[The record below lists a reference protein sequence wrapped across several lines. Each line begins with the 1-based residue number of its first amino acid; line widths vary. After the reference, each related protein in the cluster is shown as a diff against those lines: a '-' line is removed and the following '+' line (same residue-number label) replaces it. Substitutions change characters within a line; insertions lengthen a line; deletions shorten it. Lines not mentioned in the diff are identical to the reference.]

1 MLCGNILKHNFFSE
15 KNQHVK
21 MHQMKAYVLSQTLP
35 TPIIAVNWP
44 YRVRSVHHWSYKME
58 AWLIRSLL
66 FHCSSLNN

>member
-1 MLCGNILKHNFFSE
+1 
-15 KNQHVK
+15 
-21 MHQMKAYVLSQTLP
+21 MHQMKAYVLSKTLP
-35 TPIIAVNWP
+35 TPIIAVNWT